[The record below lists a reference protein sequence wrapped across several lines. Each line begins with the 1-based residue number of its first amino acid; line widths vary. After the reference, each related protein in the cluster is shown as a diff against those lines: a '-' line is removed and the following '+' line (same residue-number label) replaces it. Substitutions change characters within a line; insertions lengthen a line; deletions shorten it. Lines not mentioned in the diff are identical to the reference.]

1 MKKPT
6 DEELIEEIRRRFE
19 FNQNALNDMRAMTR
33 KLEQVN
39 EKLQESEALKS
50 QFLSNI
56 RNEINNPLSAIMG
69 LAAQFFDR
77 SCDPEVCRKTICMIY
92 AEAFNLDYQLQ
103 NVFMA
108 AELEAGDTEPAFAM
122 VEIDSVLNNCLD
134 KLGYRISDK
143 ELSVAKHIPEDLIFP
158 TDAQKI
164 EIILLN
170 LLGNAVEFTDN
181 GGLITLDVEENKQG
195 LIVAVKDNGPG
206 ISTVDQGVI
215 FDRFRQ
221 LEAGATKGHRGHGL
235 GLSICW
241 ALAEL
246 LGGTIDLDSQPGH
259 GSRFVLSLPR
269 PDVETVVHAAEGN
282 FFIFDDTEGEIE
294 TF

>member
-1 MKKPT
+1 MNKPT

-19 FNQNALNDMRAMTR
+19 FNQNALNDMRVMTR

-39 EKLQESEALKS
+39 GKLQESEALKS

-77 SCDPEVCRKTICMIY
+77 TCDPETCRKTIRMIY

-122 VEIDSVLNNCLD
+122 VEIGSVLNSCLD

-143 ELSVAKHIPEDLIFP
+143 ELSVSKHIPEDLIFP

-170 LLGNAVEFTDN
+170 LLGNAVEFTDP
-181 GGLITLDVEENKQG
+181 GGSITLEVEENKQG
-195 LIVAVKDNGPG
+195 LIVSVSDNGPG
-206 ISTVDQGVI
+206 VNAADQEVI
-215 FDRFRQ
+215 FDRFHQ

-246 LGGTIDLDSQPGH
+246 LGGTLDLDSQPGH
-259 GSRFVLSLPR
+259 GSRFVLTLPR

>member
-1 MKKPT
+1 
-6 DEELIEEIRRRFE
+6 
-19 FNQNALNDMRAMTR
+19 
-33 KLEQVN
+33 
-39 EKLQESEALKS
+39 
-50 QFLSNI
+50 
-56 RNEINNPLSAIMG
+56 MG

-77 SCDPEVCRKTICMIY
+77 DCDPEFCRNTIRMIY

-108 AELEAGDTEPAFAM
+108 AELEAGDTEPAIAM
-122 VEIDSVLNNCLD
+122 VQISSVLNSCLD

-143 ELSVAKHIPEDLIFP
+143 ELSVSRHIPEDLIFP

-170 LLGNAVEFTDN
+170 LLGNAAEFTER
-181 GGLITLDVEENKQG
+181 GGMITLEVEENKQG
-195 LIVAVKDNGPG
+195 LVVSVTDTGPG
-206 ISTVDQGVI
+206 VSAADQEVM

-241 ALAEL
+241 ALTEL
-246 LGGTIDLDSQPGH
+246 LGGVLDLDSQPGQ
-259 GSRFVLSLPR
+259 GCRFVLSLPR

-282 FFIFDDTEGEIE
+282 FFIFDNTEGEVE